1 MYSHGRIGAG
11 VGVNLVP
18 WPPVQHSPYAYPA
31 QAAAYAG
38 AYPVWQVQG
47 GPQLYTEQD
56 YGGGFAGA
64 DARTQMMVLSAARK
78 TAAPAMVRAAAR
90 KTAAPAMVRAKK
102 ARRRAKKARFS
113 QPGAVPTDCGVW
125 CVEQYCADPVLKDGK
140 FQCPTDWQN
149 FMVSGCID
157 KWCRGQV
164 PSTPNP
170 SSFAFA
176 GADARTRAMVGAAA
190 RRRQKSQIYGKI
202 LPDCG
207 GFLDCQPCERP
218 QYDKCG
224 FPVGRPPGRRPV
236 PGRPGGGGNGRI
248 PGGGG
253 GVTLCPDG
261 RLPDANGRCP
271 HSVPM
276 PTPTPTPYPGG
287 GGVPDVWQQP
297 WATPQPQPAPV
308 PQYPI
313 GVFQSAAALGCP
325 AGFVPD
331 GAGGCTPVV
340 G

>member
-1 MYSHGRIGAG
+1 MTNLPAVAQRTGSTTMGRIGGG

-176 GADARTRAMVGAAA
+176 GAARGAYTVGQGPGKVMLTADPGIGILNRGGRQTYVRILSRRGNVVTVRPTQYAPGGFSGGQRRPAYPSYPGHVGAHGHMGDRGRGYAGGHGHGHHHHDHGGA
-190 RRRQKSQIYGKI
+190 CCESCANGGTCEGCDGNCG
-202 LPDCG
+202 PDCG
-207 GFLDCQPCERP
+207 CKG
-218 QYDKCG
+218 
-224 FPVGRPPGRRPV
+224 
-236 PGRPGGGGNGRI
+236 
-248 PGGGG
+248 
-253 GVTLCPDG
+253 
-261 RLPDANGRCP
+261 
-271 HSVPM
+271 
-276 PTPTPTPYPGG
+276 
-287 GGVPDVWQQP
+287 
-297 WATPQPQPAPV
+297 
-308 PQYPI
+308 
-313 GVFQSAAALGCP
+313 
-325 AGFVPD
+325 
-331 GAGGCTPVV
+331 
-340 G
+340 

>member
-1 MYSHGRIGAG
+1 MHSHGRIGAG

-38 AYPVWQVQG
+38 RRRRRRRRSGRAMAGAYPVWQVEG
-47 GPQLYTEQD
+47 GPQLYTERD
-56 YGGGFAGA
+56 
-64 DARTQMMVLSAARK
+64 
-78 TAAPAMVRAAAR
+78 
-90 KTAAPAMVRAKK
+90 
-102 ARRRAKKARFS
+102 
-113 QPGAVPTDCGVW
+113 PG
-125 CVEQYCADPVLKDGK
+125 
-140 FQCPTDWQN
+140 
-149 FMVSGCID
+149 
-157 KWCRGQV
+157 
-164 PSTPNP
+164 
-170 SSFAFA
+170 FA

-253 GVTLCPDG
+253 NGRIPGGGGGVTLCPDG

-276 PTPTPTPYPGG
+276 PTPTPTPTPYPGG

>member
-1 MYSHGRIGAG
+1 MTNLPAVAQRTGSTTMGRIGGG

-164 PSTPNP
+164 PPTPAKSRFSQPGAVPTDCGVWCVDQYCADPVLKDGKFQCPTDWQNFMVSGCIDKWCRGQVPSTPNP

-176 GADARTRAMVGAAA
+176 GAGRTRASGSSTAAVV
-190 RRRQKSQIYGKI
+190 
-202 LPDCG
+202 
-207 GFLDCQPCERP
+207 RP
-218 QYDKCG
+218 TSASSR
-224 FPVGRPPGRRPV
+224 V
-236 PGRPGGGGNGRI
+236 
-248 PGGGG
+248 
-253 GVTLCPDG
+253 
-261 RLPDANGRCP
+261 A
-271 HSVPM
+271 
-276 PTPTPTPYPGG
+276 
-287 GGVPDVWQQP
+287 
-297 WATPQPQPAPV
+297 AT
-308 PQYPI
+308 
-313 GVFQSAAALGCP
+313 S
-325 AGFVPD
+325 
-331 GAGGCTPVV
+331 
-340 G
+340 